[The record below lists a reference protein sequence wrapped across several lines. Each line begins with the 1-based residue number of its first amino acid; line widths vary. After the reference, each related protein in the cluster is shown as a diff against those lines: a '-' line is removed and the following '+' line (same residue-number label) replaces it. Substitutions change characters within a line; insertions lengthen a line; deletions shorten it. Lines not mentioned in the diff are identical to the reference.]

1 MTIKNKFTA
10 ISILSLLAFINAS
23 YLSYKAYF
31 FRFID
36 PNALSSFCDVSKS
49 FSCTEVLRHP
59 LSQVFGLSFPW
70 IAFVVYPALFLIS
83 YFGYRSKEGV
93 KCYAKVLATF
103 SFFGILFNGFIIYR
117 EIMFIHAYCLLCLL
131 CTAMIV
137 SIFALA
143 ISVVRHK

>member
-1 MTIKNKFTA
+1 MKNKFLA
-10 ISILSLLAFINAS
+10 IIILSALAFINAS

-36 PNALSSFCDVSKS
+36 PQGLSSFCDVNKI
-49 FSCTEVLRHP
+49 FSCTEVLRHE

-70 IAFVVYPALFLIS
+70 VAFVVYPVLLIVA
-83 YFGYRSKEGV
+83 YFGYRAGKNYSS
-93 KCYAKVLATF
+93 YAKTLAVL
-103 SFFGILFNGFIIYR
+103 SFMGMMFNGFIIYR

-131 CTAMIV
+131 CSAIIV

-143 ISVVRHK
+143 ISVVIKRDK